1 MLKTYFDGKE
11 LNKSVNP
18 DEVVAIGATYYAAQM
33 MGAGDDECN
42 DIVLIDTTPLSLGI
56 FTKGGRMQIII
67 PRNSLVPCDGYKT
80 FTTSV
85 NNQAEVDIQIYEGEF
100 KMCDQNHK
108 LKNFKLKLAPA
119 PRGVPKI

>member
-18 DEVVAIGATYYAAQM
+18 DEVVSIGATYYAAQM

-100 KMCDQNHK
+100 KMCD
-108 LKNFKLKLAPA
+108 
-119 PRGVPKI
+119 